1 MKANQKQWDQ
11 TFISHHCSGLWID
24 RCEEVSVQFCDE
36 KSTQEGL
43 RRLPLCFSLF
53 PDWLGA
59 FTIHGLSV
67 TISRV
72 NGPNAGSLSFWQPVS
87 AAVPH
92 LILLMSTL
100 SEDAS
105 EKAHSSIAMCQ
116 FLCVLKLSWNWLLR
130 FYLVDNLVSPLTEI
144 FVGNFFQSVSHLV
157 EQAFANSE
165 WLSLCV
171 CLCLSILLCN
181 DIFWS
186 DLSCLWWMQDDG
198 VLFTNFP
205 PICCP
210 HFISHKMHKIFFGNR
225 APFVANCQHLRL
237 LGWGANIHLCIPKY
251 LLANFTLWIK

>member
-11 TFISHHCSGLWID
+11 TFILTPLQWVVDWQMWGSQRSILRWKIHTRGFEAAAFVFLSLPRLTWTIYNPRSVRHHLSGEWTQCGQSVLLTTCVCSRPSPYSSHVHTEWGRLW
-24 RCEEVSVQFCDE
+24 
-36 KSTQEGL
+36 KS
-43 RRLPLCFSLF
+43 
-53 PDWLGA
+53 
-59 FTIHGLSV
+59 
-67 TISRV
+67 
-72 NGPNAGSLSFWQPVS
+72 
-87 AAVPH
+87 
-92 LILLMSTL
+92 
-100 SEDAS
+100 
-105 EKAHSSIAMCQ
+105 HSSIAMCQ

-144 FVGNFFQSVSHLV
+144 FVGNFFQSVNHFV

-165 WLSLCV
+165 WLSLCA
-171 CLCLSILLCN
+171 CLCLSILLCH

-186 DLSCLWWMQDDG
+186 DLSCLWWMQGDG